1 MIRDYAGALIA
12 GVGVLAVLA
21 ALLSEPLGIT
31 HGTFGAK
38 HVVLL
43 AVGVVLVV
51 GGVVAQ
57 RRAL

>member
-1 MIRDYAGALIA
+1 MIRDYAGAIIA
-12 GVGVLAVLA
+12 GVGAVAVLA

-38 HVVLL
+38 HVALL
-43 AVGVVLVV
+43 AVGVVLIV